1 MEIYCPSLT
10 TYQRLP
16 TRCVNVGNVG
26 VGGENPIRIQSM
38 TTTNTM
44 DTKNTISQSIR
55 MIEAGC
61 EIVRITAPSIKE
73 AENLKNI
80 KAGLRKRGYDTPLV
94 ADIHFTPNAA
104 KIAAKIVEK
113 VRINPGNFADRKN
126 FKTYEYT
133 DQAYINELE
142 RIRDRFVPLVRICKE
157 NGTSMRIGTNHGSLS
172 DRILSR
178 YGDSPIGMVESA
190 MEFIRIAEDEGY
202 KDIILSMK
210 SSNTQVMVQA
220 YRLLVHKMNK
230 EEMNYPL
237 HLGVTE
243 AGEAEDGRIKS
254 AVGIGTL
261 LEDGLG
267 DTIRVSLTEEPE
279 REIPVAK
286 ILVNRKMSMGSDGKK
301 IRTIDSLPY
310 DPFFYKRRKT
320 NLVINFGEE
329 QVPRVIGDLSSKN
342 AICRDDLAPFGY
354 IYASKEDKWHISDQ
368 AIDYLY
374 LGKKNINFEIP
385 GRLRIIFDYKDGIR
399 DFSDLV
405 YFKKSQLDFIPSN
418 EVALLSCKDSDNV
431 FERLKLL
438 PKCIVVLETDNMSA
452 YSSLRQFFMDC
463 IEYGILNPIIIK
475 REYNNL
481 IDENTLIYAATDI
494 GALQIDGFGDGVWI
508 NTSHGNSFSNEI
520 SFGILQ
526 ASRTRISKTEYIS
539 CPSCGRTLFDLQ
551 ETTEKIRSKT
561 DHLKGVK
568 IGIMGCIVNGP
579 GEMADADYGYVGTGP
594 GLISLYKGQNVVEK
608 NIKAENAVAALI
620 DLIQKNGDW
629 QEPNNV

>member
-10 TYQRLP
+10 TYQRLN
-16 TRCVNVGNVG
+16 TRCVNVGDVG

-80 KAGLRKRGYDTPLV
+80 KEGLRKRGYKTPLV

-113 VRINPGNFADRKN
+113 VRINPGNYADRKN

-133 DQAYINELE
+133 DQTYINELE

-157 NGTSMRIGTNHGSLS
+157 AGTSMRIGTNHGSLS
-172 DRILSR
+172 DRIMSR

-202 KDIILSMK
+202 YDLILSMK

-220 YRLLVHKMNK
+220 YRLLVQKMND
-230 EEMNYPL
+230 EQMNYPL

-286 ILVNRKMSMGSDGKK
+286 ILVNRKKSLENYGRK
-301 IRTIDSLPY
+301 IKAIDSLPY
-310 DPFFYKRRKT
+310 DPFFYKRRQT
-320 NLVINFGEE
+320 NSIINFGQN
-329 QVPRVIGDLSSKN
+329 QVPRVIGDLSFKN
-342 AICRDDLAPFGY
+342 VICQDDLASFGY
-354 IYASKEDKWHISDQ
+354 IYALKEDKWHISDQ

-374 LGKKNINFEIP
+374 LGEKNINFEIP
-385 GRLRIIFDYKDGIR
+385 GRLRIISDYKDSAS
-399 DFSDLV
+399 DFSGLV
-405 YFKKSQLDFIPSN
+405 IFKASQIGLIPN
-418 EVALLSCKDSDNV
+418 NAITFLSCKDSDTV

-438 PKCIVVLETDNMSA
+438 PKCIVVLETDNTCA
-452 YSSLRQFFMDC
+452 YSSLRQFFINCM
-463 IEYGILNPIIIK
+463 ENGILNPIIIK
-475 REYNNL
+475 RGYNNL
-481 IDENTLIYAATDI
+481 SIDNTLIYAATDI

-629 QEPNNV
+629 QKPNNV